1 MTRSNTLPGRIS
13 RATFP
18 STGTSSRFSRHR
30 MRGFSP
36 RSSRYSM
43 AGICWSP
50 ASSPGPSH
58 SPLAYCSSSSLLR
71 SLGTG
76 SVVAFVLVLAFV
88 TSPFTHGPLVE
99 TRNDIMPLFY
109 CSSRCD
115 CMSTRMA
122 AFHEGSIVCCGVGSS
137 SLLLPP
143 RSTHTFFAPPISV
156 VVLLYDEYV
165 RRGGKLSFYRP
176 AHPMVRSRRFGRHAS
191 ARICAG
197 HSPGAFRLHDTAL
210 SYDGKLRLVSLA
222 RFGRDADIGA

>member
-18 STGTSSRFSRHR
+18 STGTSSHFQPPPYTWILAAIFQVFDGWYLLVARVVLWALAF
-30 MRGFSP
+30 
-36 RSSRYSM
+36 
-43 AGICWSP
+43 
-50 ASSPGPSH
+50 ASCV
-58 SPLAYCSSSSLLR
+58 LLFSLLR

-109 CSSRCD
+109 LLVALRLYVDSDGGISRGKHRLLW
-115 CMSTRMA
+115 SGFFFSIA
-122 AFHEGSIVCCGVGSS
+122 AATKYSY
-137 SLLLPP
+137 
-143 RSTHTFFAPPISV
+143 FFAPPISV
-156 VVLLYDEYV
+156 VVLLFRSGCV
-165 RRGGKLSFYRP
+165 RQEGAVYRP